1 MLFMTTCLNYLFK
14 EGLNY
19 VKVIS
24 TEIDFGN
31 AAEMQLALEMD
42 NTRTIRIMK
51 EEDYLEQVAEMES
64 MTEKRLKC

>member
-1 MLFMTTCLNYLFK
+1 M
-14 EGLNY
+14 Y
-19 VKVIS
+19 VVLEKGKIIS

>member
-1 MLFMTTCLNYLFK
+1 M
-14 EGLNY
+14 Y
-19 VKVIS
+19 VVLEKGKVIS

-42 NTRTIRIMK
+42 NTRSIRIMT
-51 EEDYLEQVAEMES
+51 EVDYLEQVAEMES

>member
-1 MLFMTTCLNYLFK
+1 M
-14 EGLNY
+14 Y
-19 VKVIS
+19 VVLEKGKVIS

-42 NTRTIRIMK
+42 NTRSIRIMT
-51 EEDYLEQVAEMES
+51 EEDYLEQVAEMEA